1 MKERKKGKETGN
13 RRWVG
18 EQRSRVGRR
27 SQAKLWVAVGI
38 AIAVVAT
45 AWLAYSYRRS
55 DAAASAA
62 PAALPQ
68 VVVSKP
74 LEREV
79 DSSLGFLGQFS
90 AVEHVELRAQV
101 GGTLTGI
108 HFKDGDIVHK
118 GDPVFN
124 IDPRHYEIRL
134 AQANAQ
140 LETAKARLVLAGR
153 ELHRAQVL
161 AAKAF
166 GTEQTVDQRTADQ
179 RTGQAAVD
187 DAKAQIRDA
196 EFDLEHCRITAP
208 FTGRIGTHL
217 VSVGNLIAGSRTAT
231 SPTTLLTTLVSLD
244 PIHLDFDMSES
255 DFQTFSRYQTHL
267 HGTPVEKVELALG
280 SEKGFTRQGDLDFI
294 NNVIDRSSGTIH
306 ARATVPNPDLLLT
319 PGEFAR
325 VRLVVAHPVPTLL
338 IPDAAVVPDQ
348 SQHVVMTVS
357 SDGTVAPKQVEIGD
371 LRGGLRI
378 IRSGLTTNDRV
389 IVDGLPYA
397 APGAKVTT
405 RDGTIRYAAN
415 QD

>member
-1 MKERKKGKETGN
+1 MDTETKLERGQVQEGDALHGRK
-13 RRWVG
+13 
-18 EQRSRVGRR
+18 RSSAR
-27 SQAKLWVAVGI
+27 LWMTAGI
-38 AIAVVAT
+38 AIVVMGS
-45 AWLAYSYRRS
+45 AWFVHSRGGSGSSADARS
-55 DAAASAA
+55 AQ
-62 PAALPQ
+62 LPQ
-68 VVVSKP
+68 VAVSKP
-74 LEREV
+74 LMHELDTR
-79 DSSLGFLGQFS
+79 LGFLGQFS
-90 AVEHVELRAQV
+90 AVDQVELRAQV

-108 HFKDGDIVHK
+108 YFKDGDIVHK
-118 GDPVFN
+118 GDLLFTVDPV
-124 IDPRHYEIRL
+124 PYEIRL

-140 LETAKARLVLAGR
+140 LETATARLVLADR
-153 ELHRAQVL
+153 ELRRAQEL
-161 AAKAF
+161 ERNDA
-166 GTEQTVDQRTADQ
+166 GTAQNVEQRTSDQ
-179 RTGQAAVD
+179 QAAQAALD
-187 DAKAQIRDA
+187 DARARIRDA
-196 EFDLEHCRITAP
+196 RFDLDHCRITAP
-208 FTGRIGTHL
+208 FTGRIGAHL
-217 VSVGNLIAGSRTAT
+217 VSVGNLIAGSRAAT
-231 SPTTLLTTLVSLD
+231 SPTTLLATLVSLD

-294 NNVIDRSSGTIH
+294 NNVLDRSSGTIH

-357 SDGTVAPKQVEIGD
+357 SDGTVAPRQVEIGD